1 MGQTQGRE
9 QEKAAFLR
17 AAEAMYEEL
26 TAWRVKHLEA
36 SFDEIAEQVTPRRR
50 ELMGQLLKQLAQAA
64 DERVNA
70 PACEQCGRPMTYKG
84 TPSREVSHGEGG
96 LRLTRAYYYCEA
108 CGSTLF
114 PPGPS
119 AETEEAP
126 LESADDPTGAAAGSG
141 DRVV

>member
-9 QEKAAFLR
+9 QEKAAFVR

-26 TAWRVKHLEA
+26 QAWRAQHLEA

-50 ELMGQLLKQLAQAA
+50 ALMGQLLKQLAQAA

-70 PACEQCGRPMTYKG
+70 PVCEQCGAPMRYKG
-84 TPSREVSHGEGG
+84 TPVRGVSHGEGG
-96 LRLTRAYYYCEA
+96 MRLERAYYYCDA

-114 PPGPS
+114 PPGPP

-126 LESADDPTGAAAGSG
+126 VESADDPAGAAAGGG
-141 DRVV
+141 DRLV